1 MINPKEKFNIINN
14 RFLKLETYFDL
25 AELKNKKILISGGTG
40 FFGLWILSL
49 INFLNG
55 RDAQIF
61 VWVISRNPENF
72 LKKFPFFRKLDWL
85 KFVTGD
91 VKNIKFSN
99 QSMDYVI
106 HAATDTSMDAHA
118 KHLQMLDNIILGT
131 RRILEVAENSKA
143 SKVLL
148 VSSGAIYGNQPY
160 RVPKIKENHRLSCDV
175 LNPVS
180 AYAEGKRVMELLG
193 AIFADQTGISVTV
206 ARCFTF
212 MGPGIHLNSHFAF
225 GNFIRDALFSDE
237 IKIEGDGHSIRSY
250 LHGSD
255 LAIWLLTL
263 LIKGDNNTAYNVGS
277 NNEISIKNL
286 AEKIKTV
293 LAPQCSIIYKK
304 TSPSSVLGLN
314 RYVPCTLKMQDLGCK
329 NWTSLEQGIKDTA
342 MFNSEFPT
350 AYMPA
355 SKLKI

>member
-131 RRILEVAENSKA
+131 RRIL
-143 SKVLL
+143 
-148 VSSGAIYGNQPY
+148 
-160 RVPKIKENHRLSCDV
+160 
-175 LNPVS
+175 
-180 AYAEGKRVMELLG
+180 
-193 AIFADQTGISVTV
+193 
-206 ARCFTF
+206 
-212 MGPGIHLNSHFAF
+212 
-225 GNFIRDALFSDE
+225 
-237 IKIEGDGHSIRSY
+237 
-250 LHGSD
+250 
-255 LAIWLLTL
+255 
-263 LIKGDNNTAYNVGS
+263 
-277 NNEISIKNL
+277 
-286 AEKIKTV
+286 
-293 LAPQCSIIYKK
+293 
-304 TSPSSVLGLN
+304 
-314 RYVPCTLKMQDLGCK
+314 
-329 NWTSLEQGIKDTA
+329 
-342 MFNSEFPT
+342 
-350 AYMPA
+350 
-355 SKLKI
+355 